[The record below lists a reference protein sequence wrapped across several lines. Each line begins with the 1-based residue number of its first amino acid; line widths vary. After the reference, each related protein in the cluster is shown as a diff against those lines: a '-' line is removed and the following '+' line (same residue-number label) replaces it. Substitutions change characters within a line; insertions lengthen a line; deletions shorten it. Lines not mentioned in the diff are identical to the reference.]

1 MGERGELLW
10 TKGSELKATFGCL
23 KPGGHVVS
31 LRPNWSWW
39 QLKVKAAFLYQEL
52 QQPAQ
57 RVNNHLFTTAF
68 LSPLLFRII
77 LSWQPLFLVD
87 WLEKTK
93 KHFALSPTQPP
104 LDSIAPSSCSPPTPP
119 FFVNFMDLSANG
131 LPPHRPSHIWHLQ
144 PGPSRPLSFNV
155 APPLAPSGRSEPA
168 AGGGREKA
176 NRLVLFTLLARVLL
190 SSTMISVSIASA
202 RHLLDSTA
210 VSVFFG
216 WHHCRTV
223 VRIEEIKILTWW
235 WC

>member
-1 MGERGELLW
+1 MGERGEQLW
-10 TKGSELKATFGCL
+10 TKGSELKAMFGCL
-23 KPGGHVVS
+23 KPGGHVVG
-31 LRPNWSWW
+31 LRANRSWW
-39 QLKVKAAFLYQEL
+39 QLKVKAAFLYREL

-57 RVNNHLFTTAF
+57 RVNNHLFTTVF

-87 WLEKTK
+87 WPEKTK

-104 LDSIAPSSCSPPTPP
+104 LDSIAPSSRSPPTPP

-131 LPPHRPSHIWHLQ
+131 LPPHRPSYIWHFQ

-168 AGGGREKA
+168 AGEGGREGGEKA
-176 NRLVLFTLLARVLL
+176 HRLVLFTLLARVLL
-190 SSTMISVSIASA
+190 SSTMISVSITSA

-210 VSVFFG
+210 VSVF
-216 WHHCRTV
+216 WVTS
-223 VRIEEIKILTWW
+223 L
-235 WC
+235 